1 MCAGG
6 QCVDEDVKIV
16 YLGFHRASTGL
27 SRLWLDEAV
36 VGHRSGDD
44 GLLHLD
50 LLVVK
55 GLSFPLW

>member
-1 MCAGG
+1 M
-6 QCVDEDVKIV
+6 DEDVKIV